1 MGCQLGANRESYLM
15 NLNASLNMIQLITAL
30 VLLFMQGVEAEEI
43 TLETTENE
51 YRLSVDNQPLSS
63 VLSTISSDSG
73 ITFSVPEHIGAE
85 SITIDIVAEDWQGVA
100 KQLLRPYNTALL
112 WDKNGKLHHVRL
124 LEQGQQNSVVIEA
137 SNPLVQMNEYHGP
150 QMEGYPEPP
159 AGSSKH
165 PFGVKADGQLST
177 SPPAD
182 ELEGSG
188 PPVTREVSVDN
199 ASYSGKRST
208 ESSLAIKRKFLKG
221 KMDDRREPA
230 SSH

>member
-1 MGCQLGANRESYLM
+1 M

-30 VLLFMQGVEAEEI
+30 ILLFMQGVEAEEI

-124 LEQGQQNSVVIEA
+124 LEQGQQNSVVIET
-137 SNPLVQMNEYHGP
+137 SNPLVQMNEYHGCVLKAH
-150 QMEGYPEPP
+150 QN
-159 AGSSKH
+159 SSR
-165 PFGVKADGQLST
+165 PLLLS
-177 SPPAD
+177 A
-182 ELEGSG
+182 
-188 PPVTREVSVDN
+188 VH
-199 ASYSGKRST
+199 RSLQ
-208 ESSLAIKRKFLKG
+208 SLLLNTL
-221 KMDDRREPA
+221 
-230 SSH
+230 